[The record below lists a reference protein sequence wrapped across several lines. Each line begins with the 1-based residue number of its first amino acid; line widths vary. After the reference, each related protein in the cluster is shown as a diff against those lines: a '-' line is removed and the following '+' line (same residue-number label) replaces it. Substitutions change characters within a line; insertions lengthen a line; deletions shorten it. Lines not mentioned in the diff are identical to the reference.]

1 MEESQTNWRNLSGFQ
16 SFDKL
21 KFTEI
26 LKVEVVGQKQMKR
39 DELYS
44 KPYLNFSKFSFKKP
58 VRGGMHGTRQ
68 QKVEQA
74 AGKEEEG
81 QKGPLWN
88 HAPDPEAEASGSR
101 SGKDISSGRAQRGAG
116 QPTCDLAASQEEPR
130 DRKPL
135 QTHSSCLDAS
145 TS

>member
-1 MEESQTNWRNLSGFQ
+1 MVKNR
-16 SFDKL
+16 
-21 KFTEI
+21 
-26 LKVEVVGQKQMKR
+26 QMKR

-58 VRGGMHGTRQ
+58 ARGGMHGTRQ

-88 HAPDPEAEASGSR
+88 HVPDPEAEASGSR
-101 SGKDISSGRAQRGAG
+101 SGKDISSGRAQCGAG
-116 QPTCDLAASQEEPR
+116 QPTCDRS
-130 DRKPL
+130 D
-135 QTHSSCLDAS
+135 D
-145 TS
+145 

>member
-1 MEESQTNWRNLSGFQ
+1 MVKNR
-16 SFDKL
+16 
-21 KFTEI
+21 
-26 LKVEVVGQKQMKR
+26 QMKR

-88 HAPDPEAEASGSR
+88 HVPDPEAEASGSR

-116 QPTCDLAASQEEPR
+116 QPTCDPAASQEEPR

-145 TS
+145 TSRQQQEAQST